1 MDPAFLD
8 RLALSYGYALYR
20 LSREKETLPYFHR
33 VLNLISDGAQTKKFF
48 AGLHAQHCCAVEGK
62 CGEADRKTWY
72 CWPISGIITTG
83 SKARKEPEGTGRRFG
98 A

>member
-1 MDPAFLD
+1 M
-8 RLALSYGYALYR
+8 GYTLYR
-20 LSREKETLPYFHR
+20 LSREKEALPYFHR
-33 VLNLISDGAQTKKFF
+33 VLNLIPDGAQTKKFF

-62 CGEADRKTWY
+62 YGEADRKTCY

-83 SKARKEPEGTGRRFG
+83 SKAWKEPEGTVRRFG